1 MKGRRH
7 TPEQVVRKL
16 HEADKLIGQG
26 KDLAAVLKHL
36 EVSEQTYYRWRKRFG
51 ELSPDDAKRLRE
63 LESENRRLKKG
74 PAARSCPP
82 ACPTPARGSRYA
94 GSPARG
100 IARRSPRREARR
112 RLLP

>member
-36 EVSEQTYYRWRKRFG
+36 EISEQTYYRWRKRFG

-63 LESENRRLKKG
+63 LESENRRLKKIV
-74 PAARSCPP
+74 ADKELEIDMLKEIS
-82 ACPTPARGSRYA
+82 RGNF
-94 GSPARG
+94 
-100 IARRSPRREARR
+100 
-112 RLLP
+112 

>member
-16 HEADKLIGQG
+16 HEADKVLGEG

-36 EVSEQTYYRWRKRFG
+36 EISEQTYHRWRKRFG

-63 LESENRRLKKG
+63 LEGENRRLKKIV
-74 PAARSCPP
+74 AEQVLDIDMLKEIS
-82 ACPTPARGSRYA
+82 RGNF
-94 GSPARG
+94 
-100 IARRSPRREARR
+100 
-112 RLLP
+112 